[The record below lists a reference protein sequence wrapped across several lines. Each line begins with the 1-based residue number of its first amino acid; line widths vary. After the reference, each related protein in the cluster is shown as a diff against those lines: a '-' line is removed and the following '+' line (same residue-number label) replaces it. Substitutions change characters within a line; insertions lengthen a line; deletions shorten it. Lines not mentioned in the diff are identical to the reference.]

1 MIHPAHFWINKL
13 QLLKHPEGGY
23 YREVYRSEEF
33 VHKKNL
39 PDRYSSFRSFSTS
52 IYFLLESHE
61 FSAFHRLKSDEIW
74 HFYEGSSITIVMILQ
89 ESEIK
94 KVTLGRNPDA
104 NENYQVLIPKGC
116 WFAAQVNQSDSFSL
130 VGCTVAPGFD
140 FEDFE
145 IGKKEKLINLFPKYA
160 SIINQ
165 FCRE

>member
-33 VHKKNL
+33 IHKKNL

-61 FSAFHRLKSDEIW
+61 FSAFHQLKSDEIW
-74 HFYEGSSITIVMILQ
+74 HFYEGSAITIVMILP
-89 ESEIK
+89 EGEIK
-94 KVTLGRNPDA
+94 KVILGRNPDG
-104 NENYQVLIPKGC
+104 NENHQALIPKGC

-145 IGKKEKLINLFPKYA
+145 IGKREKLINLFPKYA

-165 FCRE
+165 FCR